1 MTRIPRMRIFL
12 PLFACGLFAVSAAF
26 GQGGQPQIPAHP
38 RELMFAPLEYT
49 PPKASAYRQVLP
61 NGAAGYFVEDHDLP
75 LVQVSVIIR
84 AGSYLDPA
92 GKEGLAAAVGSQLRS
107 GGTARYAADAFDE
120 EADFLAAQ
128 ISSSIG
134 RVSGS
139 ASVNFM
145 AKDADRALELFFEML
160 RNPAFQQDR
169 LDLFK
174 SQQLQ
179 EIERRNDRTEE
190 IEAREWNRLLRGEK
204 HFTSLYSTR
213 ASIESL
219 TREDLI
225 GFHRLHYRPDRFVFA
240 VSGDFRTAEMN
251 EKLGKAME
259 GWSPAG
265 AGAVNVPKP
274 DFTPVP
280 GVYMVHKPD
289 VNQGRVSIG
298 HLGIL
303 RGNPD
308 QYALEIMNDIL
319 GGSGFTSRIMGR
331 VRTDEGL
338 AYDAGSS
345 YAPGIYYEGQF
356 RAGFQ
361 SKSATAAQGAQIVL
375 DEIGRMRN
383 ETVSAEELE
392 TVKTQAIEVFPRYF
406 ATASAVAETFA
417 TDEFTGRES
426 GYWDAYRDRIRAVTA
441 SDVRRVAQKYLQ
453 PDRMVILV
461 VGNADEILKGDPD
474 KPRFSFQTM
483 AGGTIRRIPL
493 PDPATLAYP
502 K

>member
-1 MTRIPRMRIFL
+1 MTRIPCTRHFL
-12 PLFACGLFAVSAAF
+12 PLLACVLFAAPAAF
-26 GQGGQPQIPAHP
+26 AQGGSAQIPSHP
-38 RELMFAPLEYT
+38 RGLKFAPLEYT
-49 PPKASAYRQVLP
+49 PPKASAYRQVLR
-61 NGAAGYFVEDHDLP
+61 NGVVGYFVEDHDLP
-75 LVQVSVIIR
+75 LVEVSVIIR

-92 GKEGLAAAVGSQLRS
+92 GKEGLAGAVGSQLRS

-134 RVSGS
+134 RVSGG

-169 LDLFK
+169 LDLFR

-204 HFTSLYSTR
+204 HFTSLYSTK

-225 GFHRLHYRPDRFVFA
+225 GFHRLHYRPDRFIFS
-240 VSGDFRTAEMN
+240 VSGDFRTAEMK
-251 EKLGKAME
+251 EKLEKAME

-265 AGAVNVPKP
+265 AGAAKVPKP
-274 DFTPVP
+274 EFTPVP
-280 GVYMVHKPD
+280 GIYLVPKPD

-319 GGSGFTSRIMGR
+319 GGSGFTSRIMSR

-375 DEIGRMRN
+375 DEIGRMRD

-417 TDEFTGRES
+417 NDEFTGREP
-426 GYWDAYRDRIRAVTA
+426 GYWDTYRDRIRAVSA
-441 SDVRRVAQKYLQ
+441 ADVRRGAQKYLH

-461 VGNADEILKGDPD
+461 VGNVDEILKGDPD
-474 KPRFSFQTM
+474 TPRFSFQAM
-483 AGGTIRRIPL
+483 AGGKIRRIPL
-493 PDPATLAYP
+493 PDPATMAYP
-502 K
+502 E